1 MRKEL
6 KKGDTEYDL
15 FNDYWKLTKEFN
27 IPEDNDEYW
36 ESLVSASDEFCEK
49 YDSQYARD
57 LVLAFMTRR
66 ETMWKSLKKSLLQTN
81 PPLDVSLR
89 SFRMALTYQVP
100 YTQF

>member
-36 ESLVSASDEFCEK
+36 ESLVSAGVEVC
-49 YDSQYARD
+49 
-57 LVLAFMTRR
+57 
-66 ETMWKSLKKSLLQTN
+66 
-81 PPLDVSLR
+81 
-89 SFRMALTYQVP
+89 
-100 YTQF
+100 

>member
-27 IPEDNDEYW
+27 IPEDADEYW
-36 ESLVSASDEFCEK
+36 ESLINACNAFCEK

-57 LVLAFMTRR
+57 LVLAFMASR
-66 ETMWKSLKKSLLQTN
+66 ETMWKNLKKS
-81 PPLDVSLR
+81 
-89 SFRMALTYQVP
+89 
-100 YTQF
+100 

>member
-1 MRKEL
+1 MRREL

-36 ESLVSASDEFCEK
+36 ESLVIAGDEFCEK

-57 LVLAFMTRR
+57 IMLSFMESR
-66 ETMWKSLKKSLLQTN
+66 EIMWKESLKKS
-81 PPLDVSLR
+81 
-89 SFRMALTYQVP
+89 
-100 YTQF
+100 